1 MNYQKKWNRI
11 ILVDDDV
18 VTNHVHK
25 KLINHLGFEG
35 EIVTLPDGNQAMS
48 YINATIDQPGKT
60 KKRGSKE
67 LVLLDLHMP
76 KTNGWHFLQQFR
88 KFDKKTKNN
97 FRIVMVS
104 SSIHPDDIEPI
115 NEIPEISEYIIK
127 PISMDHMKKL
137 IYG

>member
-1 MNYQKKWNRI
+1 MDHQKKWNKI

-25 KLINHLGFEG
+25 KLINHLGFQG
-35 EIVTLPDGNQAMS
+35 EVITLPDGGHAMS
-48 YINATIDQPGKT
+48 YINSKLQQPEV
-60 KKRGSKE
+60 KKRGDKE

-76 KTNGWHFLQQFR
+76 KTNGWSFLQQF
-88 KFDKKTKNN
+88 KQFDKRTKNK

-115 NEIPEISEYIIK
+115 KEISEIAEYIVK
-127 PISMDHMKKL
+127 PISVDHMKKL